1 MLKLKNLSK
10 FYYSKGVIASGINK
24 VNIEFNIG
32 EFVAIIGESG
42 SGKSTLLNV
51 ISGLDSYEE
60 GEMYINGEETSH
72 YRECDFEEYR
82 KKYVSNI
89 FQNFNLVNSYS
100 VYQNIELV
108 LLLNGYKR
116 KDVKKKVLELIDKV
130 GLTKYKRTKV
140 SKLSGGQQQRVAI
153 ARALAKETPI
163 IVCDEPTGNLDSR
176 SAKGIINLLKEI
188 SKDKLVIV
196 VTHNF
201 SEIED
206 LATRVVK
213 MHDGKIVSDK
223 KIIETEKVENNIIP
237 DSKSIG
243 IFNMIRLGV
252 RNTFNIIPK
261 FLLIF
266 IVFLFVTVSL
276 LTVYGAFQK
285 DEYEEGKLGAN
296 YYFNDTRDTR
306 IVINKKDGSVIS
318 KEDFDKIRNIDNVD
332 TLVENDILLDSDIW
346 FESIDD
352 SYFSV
357 SGYLKDIS
365 MFSGKLDYGR
375 MPEDDNE
382 VILLAEPFDYYFTDQ
397 VEEAV
402 KKTYYLNADKNDIS
416 IKVVGVKYIDEGA
429 YSLNFNGNSIYVNS
443 SILNKY
449 VRNINRSRSIVKVN
463 INNKNYDSYI
473 DSGTVFDVRVSNRV
487 PKGYAYVSE
496 NMSYAC
502 KDYICKNRDLSVSVS
517 NLYYTDKITLKIN
530 TVYTEKNVNSIL
542 GIKKDDIGYDAIFI
556 SPEDYDK
563 LFNKESYQ
571 ASVIADNVKNVD
583 SVSNELDN
591 LGYNTLQIRHTL
603 ANLGGDV
610 LKILKIVK
618 LVVIII
624 LVVALFFISYFVIK
638 LILKSRNVYF
648 STLRIL
654 GANYGHIKRIL
665 DIELFT
671 NASLAYG
678 VYVLIMMLVK
688 HKVLYIKYI
697 YNILEYLKLRDY
709 ILVYLILVIMSY
721 MISTRFASK
730 IFKKSAMNSYRE
742 EV

>member
-10 FYYSKGVIASGINK
+10 FYYSKGVIASGVNK
-24 VNIEFNIG
+24 VNIEFDIG

-108 LLLNGYKR
+108 LLLNGYKK
-116 KDVKKKVLELIDKV
+116 KDVKNKVLELIDKV
-130 GLTKYKRTKV
+130 GLNKYKRTKV

-153 ARALAKETPI
+153 ARALAKDTPI

-188 SKDKLVIV
+188 SRDKLVIV

-201 SEIED
+201 SEIEE

-223 KIIETEKVENNIIP
+223 RVIETEKVDNNNAF
-237 DSKSIG
+237 DGKSIG

-276 LTVYGAFQK
+276 LTVYGALQK
-285 DEYEEGKLGAN
+285 DEYEEGKLGVN

-306 IVINKKDGSVIS
+306 IIINKKDNGVIT
-318 KEDFDKIRNIDNVD
+318 KEDFDKIRELNNVSEV
-332 TLVENDILLDSDIW
+332 LENDVLLDSNVW
-346 FESIDD
+346 FESMDD
-352 SYFSV
+352 SYFNV
-357 SGYLKDIS
+357 TGYLRDLS
-365 MFSGKLDYGR
+365 TFEGELDYGR
-375 MPEDDNE
+375 MPESEDE
-382 VILLAEPFDYYFTDQ
+382 AILFAEPFDYYFTDQ
-397 VEEAV
+397 VEEAI
-402 KKTYYLNADKNDIS
+402 KKTYYFNGDKNGIS
-416 IKVVGVKYIDEGA
+416 IKVVGVKYVPQGLYA
-429 YSLNFNGNSIYVNS
+429 VSFSGNSIYVNS
-443 SILNKY
+443 NILNKY
-449 VRNINRSRSIVKVN
+449 ISSINRSHSSVKVN
-463 INNKNYDSYI
+463 INNKNYDSYE
-473 DSGTVFDVRVSNRV
+473 DNGTVFDIRVSNRV

-502 KDYICKNRDLSVSVS
+502 KDYICKNRDLSILAS
-517 NLYYTDKITLKIN
+517 NLYYNDKITLRIN
-530 TVYTEKNVNSIL
+530 NVYTEKTVKNLL
-542 GIKKDDIGYDAIFI
+542 GISKDDIGYDAIFI
-556 SPEDYDK
+556 NQEDYDK
-563 LFNKESYQ
+563 LFNRESYQ
-571 ASVIADNVKNVD
+571 ASVIAKNVKHVD
-583 SVSNELDN
+583 NISNELNN
-591 LGYNTLQIRHTL
+591 LGYNALQIRHTL
-603 ANLGGDV
+603 ADLGGDV
-610 LKILKIVK
+610 LKVLKIVK

-654 GANYGHIKRIL
+654 GANYSHIKRIL

-671 NASLAYG
+671 NASLAYL
-678 VYVLIMMLVK
+678 VYILIIVLVK
-688 HKVLYIKYI
+688 HKILHIEFI

-709 ILVYLILVIMSY
+709 ILVYIILVVMSY
-721 MISTRFASK
+721 FISTRFASK